1 MVRGFCY
8 GPDGGLMRFI
18 SIVIMAA
25 VLLAG
30 PPARAATTSADAR
43 TRYAA
48 EVCRLLEDNA
58 ARHGLSL
65 NFFTRLIWRESMF
78 SRTAV
83 SPVGAQ
89 GIAQFMPETAR
100 LRGLADPFDH
110 RQALPAAA
118 LYLKDLIDKF
128 GNPGIAAAAYN
139 AGEDGAARWLRGS
152 GGLPQETE
160 DYVLSITGHS
170 AAEWKNPE
178 AILDL
183 PGIGVSGPF
192 QDGCKRLVLREMAP
206 PGFGGGLVR
215 ARLKPWGVVVAG
227 SFNERQALSTFA
239 RAKQRHA
246 DLIKNELPMVVR
258 TRNLSRGSKRLV
270 RVMIGRNS
278 RAEAESLCSRI
289 QTDGGA
295 CVVAKN

>member
-1 MVRGFCY
+1 MQRIITIT
-8 GPDGGLMRFI
+8 LAI
-18 SIVIMAA
+18 
-25 VLLAG
+25 LLAAA
-30 PPARAATTSADAR
+30 PVRAATPPSEGR
-43 TRYAA
+43 LQYAA
-48 EVCRLLEDNA
+48 EVCRLLEDSA
-58 ARHGLSL
+58 GKHGLSL
-65 NFFTRLIWRESMF
+65 SFFTRLIWRESMF

-89 GIAQFMPETAR
+89 GIAQFMPGTAK

-118 LYLKDLIDKF
+118 LYLKDLIDRF

-139 AGEDGAARWLRGS
+139 AGEDGAARWLSGK

-160 DYVLSITGHS
+160 DYVLTITGHA

-183 PGIGVSGPF
+183 PGIGVTGPF
-192 QDGCKRLVLREMAP
+192 QDGCRKLVLREMAP

-227 SFNERQALSTFA
+227 SFNERQALATFA
-239 RAKQRHA
+239 RARQRHA
-246 DLIKNELPMVVR
+246 GLIKNELPMVVR
-258 TRNLSRGSKRLV
+258 KRNLSRGSKRLV

-278 RAEAESLCSRI
+278 RAEAEALCTRI
-289 QTDGGA
+289 HTDGGA
-295 CVVAKN
+295 CIVAKN